1 MNQKKGLDYFPFDVD
16 FFQDEK
22 IQFVSARF
30 GMKGEAVTLRLL
42 CKIYRQGYYIN
53 WDEDIALLFAKSVG
67 DGCQHSLVNDVVNEL
82 LKRGFFHEGIFKRFS
97 ILTSKGIQQRYFEAA
112 SRRKNVEYD
121 PRFLLIN
128 LSKFK
133 NVVALNQ
140 NEDIK
145 NENVD
150 ILKQSRVEESKVK
163 KSKVEERKPSCGGD
177 GGNVFSVFEKC
188 GFQVNGYTAETLTE
202 LTDAYSEEWVREA
215 LKRAADRGKK
225 TLGYVRGILNNWQ
238 DAGAMDDA
246 RPEKG
251 KAARAGTYVPE
262 PNTPKKYVPPEEK
275 KAATGMPEEMRK
287 KWRTEGG

>member
-140 NEDIK
+140 NADIK

-150 ILKQSRVEESKVK
+150 ILKQSRVEERREK
-163 KSKVEERKPSCGGD
+163 KSKVEESRPSSGGD

-188 GFQVNGYTAETLTE
+188 GFQVNGYTAETLAE
-202 LTDAYSEEWVREA
+202 LTDTYSEEWVCEA
-215 LKRAADRGKK
+215 IKRAADRGKK
-225 TLGYVRGILNNWQ
+225 TIAYVKGILNSWQ
-238 DAGAMDDA
+238 TAGAMDEA
-246 RPEKG
+246 RPG
-251 KAARAGTYVPE
+251 KANPAQLSGNYVPE
-262 PNTPKKYVPPEEK
+262 PNTLKKYVPPEEK

-287 KWRTEGG
+287 KWNRK